1 MLNQAEIA
9 AAKKATSFL
18 PHDWG
23 HVDKAG
29 RIHL

>member
-1 MLNQAEIA
+1 MLTKAEIA
-9 AAKKATSFL
+9 AARKATSFL
-18 PHDWG
+18 PDAWG